1 MPMTSPRRLSA
12 EEDATLRR
20 LRVLS
25 QFGAVAGNVHK
36 HYQDLR
42 SRDRR
47 GEVRDP
53 ADPTV
58 AQSQREKR
66 RA

>member
-1 MPMTSPRRLSA
+1 MTSPRRLSS

-20 LRVLS
+20 LRMLS
-25 QFGAVAGNVHK
+25 QFGAVAGSVHQ

-47 GEVRDP
+47 REVRDP

-58 AQSQREKR
+58 AQAHDKR
-66 RA
+66 A

>member
-1 MPMTSPRRLSA
+1 MTSPRRLSA
-12 EEDATLRR
+12 EEDAPLRR

-25 QFGAVAGNVHK
+25 QFGAVAGSVHQ

-42 SRDRR
+42 RRDRR
-47 GEVRDP
+47 REVRDP

-58 AQSQREKR
+58 AQSHEKSR
-66 RA
+66 S

>member
-1 MPMTSPRRLSA
+1 MTSSRRLSA

-25 QFGAVAGNVHK
+25 QFGAVAGDVNN

-47 GEVRDP
+47 REVRDP

-58 AQSQREKR
+58 AQAHQKR

>member
-1 MPMTSPRRLSA
+1 MTSPRRLSS

-25 QFGAVAGNVHK
+25 QFGAVAGTVHQ

-42 SRDRR
+42 RRDRR
-47 GEVRDP
+47 REVRDP

-58 AQSQREKR
+58 AQEPQGKR
-66 RA
+66 RKH

>member
-1 MPMTSPRRLSA
+1 MTSPRRLSS

-20 LRVLS
+20 LRMLS
-25 QFGAVAGNVHK
+25 QFGAVAGSVHQ

-47 GEVRDP
+47 REVREP

-58 AQSQREKR
+58 AQSPHEKR
-66 RA
+66 KA

>member
-1 MPMTSPRRLSA
+1 MTSPRRLSS

-25 QFGAVAGNVHK
+25 QFGAVAGSVHQ

-47 GEVRDP
+47 RDVRDP

-58 AQSQREKR
+58 AQEPQGKR
-66 RA
+66 RKP

>member
-1 MPMTSPRRLSA
+1 MTSPRRLSA

-25 QFGAVAGNVHK
+25 QFGAVAGSVHQ

-47 GEVRDP
+47 REVRDP
-53 ADPTV
+53 HDPTV
-58 AQSQREKR
+58 AQEKQAKR
-66 RA
+66 RRA

>member
-1 MPMTSPRRLSA
+1 MTSPRRLSA

-25 QFGAVAGNVHK
+25 QFGAVAGNVHQ

-47 GEVRDP
+47 REVRDP

-58 AQSQREKR
+58 AQSPYEKR
-66 RA
+66 KA

>member
-1 MPMTSPRRLSA
+1 MTIPRRLSA

-25 QFGAVAGNVHK
+25 QFGAVAGSVNQ

-47 GEVRDP
+47 REVRDP
-53 ADPTV
+53 HDPTA
-58 AQSQREKR
+58 AQEKQAKR
-66 RA
+66 RKP

>member
-1 MPMTSPRRLSA
+1 MTSPRRLSA

-25 QFGAVAGNVHK
+25 QFGSVAGSVNQ

-47 GEVRDP
+47 REVRDP
-53 ADPTV
+53 HDPT
-58 AQSQREKR
+58 APQGKQAKR
-66 RA
+66 RKS